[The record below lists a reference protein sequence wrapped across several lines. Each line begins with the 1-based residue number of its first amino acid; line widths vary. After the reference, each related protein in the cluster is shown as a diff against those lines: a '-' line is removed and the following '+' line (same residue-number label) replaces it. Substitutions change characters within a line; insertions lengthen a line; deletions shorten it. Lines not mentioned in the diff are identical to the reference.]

1 MKHTRFLPLLLILL
15 LLTACSAGGEEALL
29 PEDYREDPTAAMR
42 TWYTDEGCALWEL
55 TVLHEKQPVILEQT
69 DAGIAPSDRTTEE
82 NYSYNSMPLS
92 AETVARMEQAVA
104 AFVQAEGHTSFGI
117 YYTTWPRGTTPEAA
131 PGGAHLQYSVAG
143 NTVTL
148 REDSYEGNAAQGLV
162 SVGDAQGAILYR
174 VTIAE

>member
-82 NYSYNSMPLS
+82 NYSYNSTPLS
-92 AETVARMEQAVA
+92 GEIVAWMEQAVA
-104 AFVQAEGHTSFGI
+104 ALE
-117 YYTTWPRGTTPEAA
+117 R
-131 PGGAHLQYSVAG
+131 
-143 NTVTL
+143 L
-148 REDSYEGNAAQGLV
+148 RE
-162 SVGDAQGAILYR
+162 GAGH
-174 VTIAE
+174 A